1 MEKVS
6 KVNMELFNNLLKDDI
21 TEEDNTCLIT
31 NENLDDNN
39 IKLNCGHKF
48 KYEALYNEVVYQK
61 TRRLLD
67 NAQLKINQIKC
78 PYCRNITNNL
88 LPLYKYYPVK
98 QIRGVTYPEEYCLKK
113 YECEHVKN
121 GKKCTNS
128 ACKTE
133 NGIFCNKHLVST
145 KEDELILKNE
155 NIDVYIYYKKKTNLE
170 LKKLLKLNGCK
181 VIGKKEELINRII
194 INKNKIKD
202 WLED

>member
-6 KVNMELFNNLLKDDI
+6 KVNIELFNNLLNDDI

-48 KYEALYNEVVYQK
+48 NYEALYNEVVYQK

-88 LPLYKYYPVK
+88 LPL
-98 QIRGVTYPEEYCLKK
+98 
-113 YECEHVKN
+113 
-121 GKKCTNS
+121 
-128 ACKTE
+128 
-133 NGIFCNKHLVST
+133 
-145 KEDELILKNE
+145 
-155 NIDVYIYYKKKTNLE
+155 
-170 LKKLLKLNGCK
+170 
-181 VIGKKEELINRII
+181 
-194 INKNKIKD
+194 
-202 WLED
+202 